1 MLKEILLKRR
11 IESENKEKKKNLSKC
26 KFYISRLFRID
37 KNCFS
42 LQDKGEY
49 IKVIIDEYV
58 FRYYTD
64 TSRIIERT
72 GLNLSPVYGCSR
84 CLHWYKPTFYQMN
97 KCPKCNRE
105 IPKRIDNYIY
115 IENLQLDEAA
125 EHYCEDYEKLYTEE
139 KDKKY

>member
-11 IESENKEKKKNLSKC
+11 VESENKEKKKNLSKC
-26 KFYISRLFRID
+26 KSYISRLFKID
-37 KNCFS
+37 QNYFS

-64 TSRIIERT
+64 TSRIIERA
-72 GLNLSPVYGCSR
+72 GIDLSPVYNYALR
-84 CLHWYKPTFYQMN
+84 FYWYKPTLYQMN

-105 IPKRIDNYIY
+105 IPKRIDNYIH
-115 IENLQLDEAA
+115 IEELVLDEIA
-125 EHYCEDYEKLYTEE
+125 EHYCKNYI
-139 KDKKY
+139 